1 VLTEGTVRIQERQV
15 EVTDDDGFLRG
26 MSTWTREIASELAE
40 RSYMGPL
47 TDYHWGIIEYVRD
60 FHLTNDEGLARPP
73 R

>member
-1 VLTEGTVRIQERQV
+1 
-15 EVTDDDGFLRG
+15 